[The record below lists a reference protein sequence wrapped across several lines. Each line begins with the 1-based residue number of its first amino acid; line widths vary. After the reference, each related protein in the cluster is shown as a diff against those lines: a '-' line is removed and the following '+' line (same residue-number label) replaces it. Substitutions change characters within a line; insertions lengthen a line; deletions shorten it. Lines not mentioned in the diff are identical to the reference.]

1 MNSTKNDIRTQSK
14 FSKFMNNDNTV
25 GYVFAAPFILGFLG
39 FTIIPMIV
47 SLYFSF
53 TNYNLTS
60 APQWIGLQNY
70 VRMFTND
77 GRFIKSIGVT
87 LYYVFIS
94 VPLKL
99 SFALLVA
106 ILLTRKSKAVSV
118 YRSIYYLPSLIGG
131 SVAVS
136 LVWKSLFSTKGVV
149 NSVIAVFG
157 ASKISW
163 FGSQTFAMW
172 PLILMT
178 VWQFGSS
185 MIIFAAGLKQIP
197 TSYYEAARIDGAS
210 AFKQFIYITLPALS
224 PVILFNFV
232 MQTISG
238 FMSFTQAFIITNGGP
253 NDSTNFY
260 ALYVYNQAFKYFDMG
275 YASAMAWILLII
287 IAAITGIIFKTS
299 SAWVFYES
307 KD

>member
-1 MNSTKNDIRTQSK
+1 MNSTKNSIGTQSK
-14 FSKFMNNDNTV
+14 FSKFMNKDNTV
-25 GYVFAAPFILGFLG
+25 GYVFATPFIIGFLG

-60 APQWIGLQNY
+60 APLWIGIQNY
-70 VRMFTND
+70 VRMFKAD
-77 GRFIKSIGVT
+77 GRFIKSVAVT
-87 LYYVFIS
+87 LYYVFVSI
-94 VPLKL
+94 PLKL
-99 SFALLVA
+99 SFALLIA
-106 ILLTRKSKAVSV
+106 ILLTKRSKAVSV
-118 YRSIYYLPSLIGG
+118 YRSVYYLPSLIGG

-136 LVWKSLFSTKGVV
+136 LVWKSLFSTKGVI
-149 NSVIAVFG
+149 NSIIAGFG
-157 ASKISW
+157 ATRISW
-163 FGSQTFAMW
+163 FGSQTFAIW

-197 TSYYEAARIDGAS
+197 TSYYEAARIDGAG
-210 AFKQFIYITLPALS
+210 AFKQFLYITIPTLS
-224 PVILFNFV
+224 PVILFNLV
-232 MQTISG
+232 MQMISG

-275 YASAMAWILLII
+275 YASAMAWVLLII
-287 IAAITGIIFKTS
+287 IAAITGVIFKTS